1 MDTFQEA
8 ADKLETELNKLGGCI
23 VDIEKSNR
31 KKYQVNIN
39 GENIVVILVKTD
51 RTNSEGRKTPQVR
64 IFQNNIFDLIDD
76 DAYLDKRH
84 FFLVYSERG
93 REELELDNISPYDYI
108 ISLESDWSHRITRPD
123 ITSLYQFVDKNS
135 TYDFK
140 KIKNSEHASPT
151 TFQATFFKRSVNGY
165 KAMEGYL
172 RYFDSR
178 LLGKLNRAIDRPVA
192 YESNS
197 IGVNKIYFGAPGTGK
212 SYGIQQFIRENGIPD
227 YDDILGHPNVYRTTL
242 HPEFTYYDF
251 VGQVM
256 PKVVRQDTSSV
267 NNRIEYDFV
276 PNIFTNALKFA
287 VSMGEEAGEELKAE
301 PVFLILE
308 EMSRANVAAIFGDIF
323 QLLDRNI
330 ETGASEYRIN
340 NDFIANS
347 VYGDNRPIHIP
358 SNLFIIGTVNTND
371 QNVFV
376 MDTAFK
382 RRFLFDYMSAN
393 KIAYDGQGKPLNNFT
408 FSLENKDGERDNFN
422 WITMYRALNKIITK
436 KVANGGLGLKEDMQL
451 GQFFIKFK
459 NNDNNFNLN
468 QIQGKL
474 LQYLYSD
481 IEDISYTEVSLF
493 KPHINSFG
501 DAYMRLGD
509 SENIFSEGF
518 MAEYAS
524 LAKEDA
530 SQGLVDD

>member
-1 MDTFQEA
+1 MNDFSDA
-8 ADKLETELNKLGGCI
+8 ADKLEVELSKFASCTRSIDKVN
-23 VDIEKSNR
+23 V
-31 KKYQVNIN
+31 KKYNVNID
-39 GENIVVILVKTD
+39 GEDVTVFLLKASMTG
-51 RTNSEGRKTPQVR
+51 SERPKPQVR
-64 IFQNNIFDLIDD
+64 VFTDNIIQEVMENINSDI
-76 DAYLDKRH
+76 RQ
-84 FFLVYSERG
+84 FFFVYSALSKIEAK
-93 REELELDNISPYDYI
+93 LTNIDPCDYI
-108 ISLESDWSHRITRPD
+108 VSLENDWATAAGRID
-123 ITSLYQFVDKNS
+123 IRSI
-135 TYDFK
+135 YDFIESNPSYNFK
-140 KIKNSEHASPT
+140 KITKKQHSATSIL
-151 TFQATFFKRSVNGY
+151 QATFFKDTVNGFERI
-165 KAMEGYL
+165 EGYL
-172 RYFDSR
+172 RHFDNR
-178 LLGKLNRAIDRPVA
+178 LIINTSTLSVDVDVDVDA
-192 YESNS
+192 SNI

-212 SYGIQQFIRENGIPD
+212 SYSVQKFIRSNGLPD
-227 YDDILGHPNVYRTTL
+227 YEDALGHPNVYRTTL

-256 PKVVRQDTSSV
+256 PKITKSNTTSSD
-267 NNRIEYDFV
+267 NKIEYDFV
-276 PNIFTNALKFA
+276 PNIFTKALRSA
-287 VSMGEEAGEELKAE
+287 VSAGDNEVKE

-323 QLLDRNI
+323 QLLDRNV
-330 ETGASEYRIN
+330 ETGVSEYRIN
-340 NDFIANS
+340 NDFIADT
-347 VYGDNRPIHIP
+347 VYGDNRPIYIP

-382 RRFLFDYMSAN
+382 RRFLFDYISAN
-393 KIAYDGQGKPLNNFT
+393 EIAYDNQDNPLNSFT
-408 FSLENKDGERDNFN
+408 FSLENESGKRDVFD

-459 NNDNNFNLN
+459 DNDSDFNFN

-501 DAYMRLGD
+501 DAYMQLGL
-509 SENIFSEGF
+509 SKNIFSEVF
-518 MAEYAS
+518 MAEYDS
-524 LAKEDA
+524 VAKEDA